1 MRPRPGPRRVAS
13 TLVGSLAIVWVM
25 APPAGAQTAS
35 PGAASG
41 PVVTIHAPSPRQLVV
56 VLDEVQ
62 LDWSRVP
69 RARALAPA
77 TGAVAAPGT
86 RIVAVDAVRAR
97 VSVAPAADLSSLRA
111 AVAALKAANPGADV
125 YLVVYPE
132 NLPKTASHRQLLT
145 HEVAVMAASEAALRS
160 ALPGGGARGVKPAAG
175 VPGGFVV
182 EADDPVAALDLAET
196 LRRQPDIQAAYP
208 LVKRQLR
215 RQ

>member
-1 MRPRPGPRRVAS
+1 MRLTRGPGRVAP
-13 TLVGSLAIVWVM
+13 TVVGLLAIVWSM
-25 APPAGAQTAS
+25 APPAGAQTA
-35 PGAASG
+35 PARAPSG
-41 PVVTIHAPSPRQLVV
+41 PVVTIHAPNPRQLEV

-86 RIVAVDAVRAR
+86 RIVAADAVRAR

-125 YLVVYPE
+125 HLVVYPV
-132 NLPKTASHRQLLT
+132 NLPKTAAHRQLLT
-145 HEVAVMAASEAALRS
+145 HEVAVVAGSEAALRS
-160 ALPGGGARGVKPAAG
+160 ALPGGSAHDVKPVPG

-182 EADDPVAALDLAET
+182 DAEDPVAALELAEA